1 MSQTRIL
8 TLVGSLR
15 AGSINRQ
22 LAEAAVQI
30 APDGVEIAIHQ
41 GLAEIPFYNEDLD
54 VEGSV
59 PATAQ
64 ALRDA
69 AAEADALL
77 LVTPEY
83 NGTLPAVLKNAI
95 DWLSRPYGAG
105 AIKDKPVAVVSAS
118 ISPNA
123 ARWAHGDA
131 VKSVGVA
138 GGRIVETAH
147 LHFATIGERFG
158 SAHPREDAEALTEL
172 SATITELV
180 GAARDE
186 LVSA

>member
-1 MSQTRIL
+1 M
-8 TLVGSLR
+8 
-15 AGSINRQ
+15 
-22 LAEAAVQI
+22 
-30 APDGVEIAIHQ
+30 
-41 GLAEIPFYNEDLD
+41 
-54 VEGSV
+54 
-59 PATAQ
+59 
-64 ALRDA
+64 
-69 AAEADALL
+69 
-77 LVTPEY
+77 
-83 NGTLPAVLKNAI
+83 
-95 DWLSRPYGAG
+95 
-105 AIKDKPVAVVSAS
+105 VSAS

-158 SAHPREDAEALTEL
+158 ATHPREDAEALTEL